1 LIQYVQLKATNVDD
15 LGSVSAL
22 NQDVTH

>member
-1 LIQYVQLKATNVDD
+1 LIQYIQLKATNADD
-15 LGSVSAL
+15 LGFVSAL